1 MGSNVYVNGQGWSHK
16 GSGGTAMNT
25 APDVCLTQI
34 GLAVVP
40 IPYPNVAKSSDLK
53 DGSMTVKVEGQ
64 SAAIDGCNYSK
75 STGDEAGN
83 LKGIA
88 SQTRGDKAEF
98 INYSFDVKC
107 EGKGICRNGDLM
119 SMNNSNTIGRNRDSS
134 ADPPPPKNPPPPKD
148 VLRFKVLEHISWG
161 NYDPQTRS
169 FKAGDA
175 ENNPIKN
182 RKFNIRMP
190 DGTIQEETT
199 NEEGVI
205 ELTGQDIHSKFE
217 VIFEPEEAEL
227 NNKYYLFHHV
237 NATLEKILE

>member
-25 APDVCLTQI
+25 APDVCWTQI

-53 DGSMTVKVEGQ
+53 DGSKTVKVEGQ
-64 SAAIDGCNYSK
+64 PAAIDGCNYSK

-83 LKGIA
+83 RKGIISA
-88 SQTRGDKAEF
+88 TKGDKAEF

-134 ADPPPPKNPPPPKD
+134 AEPPPPKNPPPPKD
-148 VLRFKVLEHISWG
+148 TIRIKVVEHLSMDT
-161 NYDPQTRS
+161 YDEKTGKFRPGDEENKS
-169 FKAGDA
+169 FAGMKLK
-175 ENNPIKN
+175 IK
-182 RKFNIRMP
+182 MP
-190 DGTIQEETT
+190 DGSIVEKTT
-199 NEEGVI
+199 DEQGII
-205 ELTGQDIHSKFE
+205 ELTDLDPHGLYE
-217 VIFEPEEAEL
+217 VIYDTDDARL
-227 NNKYYLFHHV
+227 NSKYNMFLRGITPLKR
-237 NATLEKILE
+237 NI